1 MKRTLKT
8 ETLTTREV
16 AELLN
21 VSQRYVRRLCE
32 RGVLLGFQ
40 PTGPRG
46 DWRVSRSFVSAI
58 VDMGRAFN
66 GDLGTTPG
74 GRLP

>member
-16 AELLN
+16 AELLG

-58 VDMGRAFN
+58 IDMARAFN
-66 GDLGTTPG
+66 GDLGTDAGRPTP
-74 GRLP
+74 